1 METDNISDRIAYIG
15 LGANLGKRRETCLAA
30 LALLDGEP
38 SCRVM
43 RRSGWHE
50 TEPVGMESS
59 NLFINAVAELRTSLP
74 ADDLMALL
82 LKIEKQLGRRR
93 SHGVT
98 DRTVDLDLLYV
109 QGVVTGY
116 PDGFMCMASQG
127 VASGRPDKNKGLV
140 VPHPAIPQRR
150 FVLEPWA
157 ELVPDLVVEPWG
169 KSVKDM
175 LSALGPDDQ
184 AGDSCPSRGVLEK

>member
-1 METDNISDRIAYIG
+1 MATDYATDRIAYIG

-30 LALLDGEP
+30 LALLDAEP
-38 SCRVM
+38 SCMVI
-43 RRSGWHE
+43 RRSGWYE

-98 DRTVDLDLLYV
+98 DRTVDLDLLYI

-116 PDGFMCMASQG
+116 PDSFMCTTSQG
-127 VASGRPDKNKGLV
+127 VASGLPDKNKGLV

-169 KSVKDM
+169 MSIRAM
-175 LSALGPDDQ
+175 LYALEFDGQ
-184 AGDSCPSRGVLEK
+184 AGDSPPSHGVLGR